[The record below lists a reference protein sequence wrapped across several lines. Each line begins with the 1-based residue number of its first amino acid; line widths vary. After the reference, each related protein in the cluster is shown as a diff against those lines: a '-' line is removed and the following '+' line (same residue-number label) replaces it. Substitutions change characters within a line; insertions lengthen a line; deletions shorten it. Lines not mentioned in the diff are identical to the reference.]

1 MPWVRQARA
10 SLGETTWV
18 DSNANNAVT
27 ETPARLAQARAS
39 ADQSIVLLKNS
50 PVNGSALLPLKVPA
64 SGPYKVAVVGYYAN
78 PSGGLFL
85 GGYSSIQGAAG
96 QAKEVNAYQGI
107 KAAVQAI
114 NPTPPSTTCPASP
127 AGRPGRR

>member
-1 MPWVRQARA
+1 M
-10 SLGETTWV
+10 
-18 DSNANNAVT
+18 
-27 ETPARLAQARAS
+27 
-39 ADQSIVLLKNS
+39 LLKNS

-114 NPTPPSTTCPASP
+114 NPDATVDYL
-127 AGRPGRR
+127 PGVTGAVL